1 MKDIELPIIT
11 SIITMALAILVI
23 GVFIFFG
30 ASALFYSVLL
40 IGIVFGFVNG
50 WLISRHERMRGT
62 APSSPARYTRIP
74 ERKRPRGRKS
84 GRK

>member
-1 MKDIELPIIT
+1 
-11 SIITMALAILVI
+11 MALAILVI

-50 WLISRHERMRGT
+50 WLISRHERMRGK
-62 APSSPARYTRIP
+62 APPSPARYTRIP

-84 GRK
+84 RRK

>member
-11 SIITMALAILVI
+11 SIITMALAIMVI

-50 WLISRHERMRGT
+50 WLISRHERMREK
-62 APSSPARYTRIP
+62 APPAPARYTRIP
-74 ERKRPRGRKS
+74 ERQRPRGRKS
-84 GRK
+84 RRK